1 MIKCDSRY
9 SGKNKTCADISV
21 HIQGNN
27 ELIAAEYVAITME
40 LLKSEGGQRILD
52 RATDI
57 LKKEINDHEEKRR
70 S

>member
-9 SGKNKTCADISV
+9 SGEYKTRANIAV
-21 HIQGNN
+21 HIKGNG

-57 LKKEINDHEEKRR
+57 LNKEINDHEEKRR